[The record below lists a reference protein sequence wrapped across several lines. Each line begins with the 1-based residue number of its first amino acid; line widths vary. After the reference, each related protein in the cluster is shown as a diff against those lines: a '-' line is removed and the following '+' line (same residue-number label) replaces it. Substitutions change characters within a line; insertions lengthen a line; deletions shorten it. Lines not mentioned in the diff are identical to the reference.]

1 MQLFQINRGLWI
13 SLNQKYRIQ
22 YFAYFGGA
30 SEWVVS
36 EQGKDSVYFNAIA
49 GVATLEEAKKVYF
62 NHIQAVAA

>member
-13 SLNQKYRIQ
+13 SLNEKFRIQ

-30 SEWVVS
+30 SQWVVS
-36 EQGKDSVYFNAIA
+36 EQGQDSVYFNAIA
-49 GVATLEEAKKVYF
+49 GASTLEEAKKIYF